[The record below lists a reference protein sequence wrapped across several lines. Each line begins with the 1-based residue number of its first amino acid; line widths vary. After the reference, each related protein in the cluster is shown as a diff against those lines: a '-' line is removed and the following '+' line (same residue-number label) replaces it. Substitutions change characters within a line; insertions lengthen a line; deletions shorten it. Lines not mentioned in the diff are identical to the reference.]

1 MAFQHTQF
9 FNPLPELSDPDW
21 FSLNEREDDDLL
33 LTNEENE
40 YKLMMK
46 EIADK
51 GYDLLSIGETK
62 NGSEIAG
69 DEDLEEDEESAEVID
84 DETDDYD
91 GVSPD
96 TGAVNLNQEF

>member
-40 YKLMMK
+40 YKLMVPTTFSL
-46 EIADK
+46 
-51 GYDLLSIGETK
+51 Y
-62 NGSEIAG
+62 N
-69 DEDLEEDEESAEVID
+69 
-84 DETDDYD
+84 
-91 GVSPD
+91 
-96 TGAVNLNQEF
+96 